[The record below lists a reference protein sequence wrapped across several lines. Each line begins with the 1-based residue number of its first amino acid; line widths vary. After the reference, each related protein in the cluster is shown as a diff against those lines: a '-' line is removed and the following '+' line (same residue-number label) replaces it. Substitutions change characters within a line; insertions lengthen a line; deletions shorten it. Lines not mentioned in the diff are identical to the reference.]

1 MGRYSS
7 HKTQKIRL
15 IFHVE
20 KKCTGLNGENRDYFL
35 YPQAIPP
42 QEPSDYIQ
50 EVLFDAYRYHSGE
63 GDMWPITWGAD
74 DCLYC
79 GAGRQ

>member
-1 MGRYSS
+1 ML
-7 HKTQKIRL
+7 K
-15 IFHVE
+15 

-79 GAGRQ
+79 GAETIRAAP

>member
-1 MGRYSS
+1 ML
-7 HKTQKIRL
+7 K
-15 IFHVE
+15 

-50 EVLFDAYRYHSGE
+50 EVLFDAYRYHLSL
-63 GDMWPITWGAD
+63 IHI
-74 DCLYC
+74 
-79 GAGRQ
+79 